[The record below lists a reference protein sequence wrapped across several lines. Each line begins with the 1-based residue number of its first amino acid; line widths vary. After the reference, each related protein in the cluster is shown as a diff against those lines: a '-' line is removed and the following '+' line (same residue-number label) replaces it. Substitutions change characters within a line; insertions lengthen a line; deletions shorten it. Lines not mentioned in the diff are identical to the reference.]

1 MVTKA
6 PLIIPPDFTLRPPRP
21 GSSGPQDVQ
30 VREQARRALI
40 GAARDQSGAAAARET
55 GAQPDRS
62 RAETLFLRKA
72 GTDKADPQIRSVIRR
87 ETSALA
93 EKDPSFTRRLLFW
106 QDDSEEESLV
116 DAEKEAERLREA
128 AEKGQSPAQGEV
140 PVIERKDFDLQARFL
155 IDPTR
160 LIADALPAGARHR
173 VNRQKPPWLQ
183 SLAARPVA
191 LRRRKAVS
199 GRRGGANRNVV
210 KLDLPAK
217 PATAHRRPA
226 SGAKDRPAHR
236 RRTAGRSAAPFPGL
250 PRAGASRRRT
260 LCRACRD
267 TPRSR
272 AAAVTVNPRAGRISS
287 RQITPG

>member
-1 MVTKA
+1 MTTPPIYRCLAVLLLGTALSSCTGIKEQLGLTKSAPDEFTVVTKA

-55 GAQPDRS
+55 GAQPARS

-72 GTDKADPQIRSVIRR
+72 GTDEADPQIRAVLRR

-106 QDDSEEESLV
+106 QGDSEEESLV

-140 PVIERKDFDLQARFL
+140 PVIERKDSIF
-155 IDPTR
+155 
-160 LIADALPAGARHR
+160 
-173 VNRQKPPWLQ
+173 K
-183 SLAARPVA
+183 
-191 LRRRKAVS
+191 
-199 GRRGGANRNVV
+199 
-210 KLDLPAK
+210 
-217 PATAHRRPA
+217 
-226 SGAKDRPAHR
+226 
-236 RRTAGRSAAPFPGL
+236 
-250 PRAGASRRRT
+250 RAF
-260 LCRACRD
+260 
-267 TPRSR
+267 
-272 AAAVTVNPRAGRISS
+272 
-287 RQITPG
+287 